1 MEFNALLGERLKGS
15 SSKMDKLANRSKQG
29 NLSSFSGVFKLSEVT
44 EEEKNEIKEILLSHT
59 DKNYDITSDLSK
71 LITLTSEVKA
81 INNQAIILHGERI
94 KNAQTILKE
103 YKDGAFTSWLI
114 KTYGNR
120 QTPYNFLQYFEFFTS
135 LTKTLQETIEK
146 MPKQVIYSLSSRKI
160 DQKQKEKFIKEYQGE
175 SKTELLER
183 LRTVYPLSKQDRRQG
198 SPVNAIVASL
208 NKISTTL
215 KKKSFTTTRFEKHAI
230 LELLND
236 IRKSL

>member
-1 MEFNALLGERLKGS
+1 
-15 SSKMDKLANRSKQG
+15 MDKLANRSKEG

-44 EEEKNEIKEILLSHT
+44 EEEKNAIREILLSHT
-59 DKNYDITSDLSK
+59 DENQDISSDLSK

-94 KNAQTILKE
+94 KNAQNILKG

-120 QTPYNFLQYFEFFTS
+120 QTPYNFLQYFEFFSS
-135 LTKTLQETIEK
+135 LTKNLQETIEK

-160 DQKQKEKFIKEYQGE
+160 DQKQKEKFIKEYRGE

-183 LRTVYPLSKQDRRQG
+183 LRNAYPLAKQDRRQG

-230 LELLND
+230 LELLHD
-236 IRKSL
+236 IKKSL